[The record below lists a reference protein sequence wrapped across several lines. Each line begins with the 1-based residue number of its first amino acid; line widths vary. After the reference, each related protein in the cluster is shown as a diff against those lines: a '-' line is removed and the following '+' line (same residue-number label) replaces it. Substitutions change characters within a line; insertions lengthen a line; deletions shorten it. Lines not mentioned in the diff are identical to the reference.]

1 MPRKERPEE
10 LELDAIFSASDTSS
24 DEDNINSS
32 VLIPPNQLS
41 CNKLPGLPG
50 LEINVPPPAQ
60 APGPDANPP
69 SLNRPS
75 TSGYDPH
82 SHNRSNT
89 SGFFQNAIQP
99 NILESNPVNQ
109 LSN

>member
-1 MPRKERPEE
+1 MPRKKRPEE
-10 LELDAIFSASDTSS
+10 LELAIFSASDTSS

-41 CNKLPGLPG
+41 SNKLPGPPG

-60 APGPDANPP
+60 APGPDAIPP
-69 SLNRPS
+69 NVNKPS

-82 SHNRSNT
+82 LNRSST
-89 SGFFQNAIQP
+89 SGSQTSSCKGTPKQWVRTHLRVAK
-99 NILESNPVNQ
+99 
-109 LSN
+109 